1 MANKKTQQVGVIS
14 VDDKG
19 RERIQ
24 LGNEK
29 NTDPKYNYTV
39 KLLILDAAGN
49 VIVKK
54 TNPKIALWDPQGNK
68 PAWLKKNLTV
78 DLVDFVPTKQQ
89 D

>member
-1 MANKKTQQVGVIS
+1 MAGKKTQQVGVLS
-14 VDDKG
+14 VDDQG

-24 LGNEK
+24 LGNIK

-39 KLLILDAAGN
+39 QVRILDAAGN
-49 VIVKK
+49 VIVTK
-54 TNPKIALWDPQGNK
+54 TNPKIALWEPQGKK

-78 DLVDFVPTKQQ
+78 DLVDFVPQAKQ